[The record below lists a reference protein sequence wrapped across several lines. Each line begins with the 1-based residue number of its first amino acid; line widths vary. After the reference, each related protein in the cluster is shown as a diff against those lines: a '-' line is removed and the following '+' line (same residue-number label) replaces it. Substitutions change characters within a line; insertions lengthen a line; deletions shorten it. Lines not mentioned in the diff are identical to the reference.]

1 MILEL
6 KISSSGKLA
15 PSNSNYNPHAYR
27 KEKNHYG
34 NKKEN
39 QIMITN
45 VFDNGATEDKLETLS
60 IIFTQQP

>member
-27 KEKNHYG
+27 KETTTKEI
-34 NKKEN
+34 KKK
-39 QIMITN
+39 I
-45 VFDNGATEDKLETLS
+45 KS
-60 IIFTQQP
+60 